1 MKIFSSNGSHARRTA
16 KSSALIIAL
25 ALILVLA
32 VGGTVAY
39 IFTQTDP
46 VINTFT
52 PTEAKITITE
62 ETNDNQKTSITV
74 VNKSTG
80 VPVYIRVALVA
91 NMIDE
96 AGNVTGAASV
106 PTFTLGKDWIKGS
119 DGYYYYTKA
128 VPVDGSTGNLLKAP
142 IPMELS
148 ENMQVVVLADAIQA
162 EPTTAVTQAW
172 GVTVDSNGVIKEAG
186 A

>member
-1 MKIFSSNGSHARRTA
+1 MKFISSKGSRARRTA

-39 IFTQTDP
+39 IFTQTGP

-52 PTEAKITITE
+52 PADAKITVDE
-62 ETNDNQKTSITV
+62 ETSDNQKTSITV
-74 VNKSTG
+74 VNNSTG

-91 NMIDE
+91 NMIDKDE
-96 AGNVTGAASV
+96 NVTGAASV
-106 PTFTLGKDWIKGS
+106 PTFTPGDNWIEGS

-128 VPVDGSTGNLLKAP
+128 VPVGGSTGNLLEKA
-142 IPMELS
+142 MTLD

-162 EPTTAVTQAW
+162 IPKQAVIDAW
-172 GVTVDSNGVIKEAG
+172 GVTVDSNGSISK
-186 A
+186 

>member
-52 PTEAKITITE
+52 PTEAKITVDEKTS
-62 ETNDNQKTSITV
+62 DNQKTSITV
-74 VNKSTG
+74 VNNSTG

-91 NMIDE
+91 NMIDDE
-96 AGNVTGAASV
+96 GNVTGAADV

-119 DGYYYYTKA
+119 DGYYYYTEP
-128 VPVDGSTGNLLKAP
+128 VPVGGSTGNLLQSS
-142 IPMELS
+142 MTLD

-162 EPTTAVTQAW
+162 MPKQAVIDAW
-172 GVTVDSNGVIKEAG
+172 GQTIADQLN
-186 A
+186 

>member
-1 MKIFSSNGSHARRTA
+1 MKFISSNGSHAGRTA

-52 PTEAKITITE
+52 PTEAKITVDE
-62 ETNDNQKTSITV
+62 KTNNNQKTEIIV
-74 VNKSTG
+74 KNNSTG

-91 NMIDE
+91 NMIDKDE
-96 AGNVTGAASV
+96 NVTGAASV
-106 PTFTLGKDWIKGS
+106 PTFTLGDNWLVGN
-119 DGYYYYTKA
+119 DGYYYYTEP
-128 VPVDGSTGNLLKAP
+128 VPVGGSTGNLLQSS
-142 IPMELS
+142 MTLD

-162 EPTTAVTQAW
+162 MPKQAVIDAW
-172 GVTVDSNGVIKEAG
+172 GQTIADQLN
-186 A
+186 

>member
-1 MKIFSSNGSHARRTA
+1 MKFISSNGSHARRTA

-52 PTEAKITITE
+52 PTEAKITVDE
-62 ETNDNQKTSITV
+62 ETNSNQKTSITV
-74 VNKSTG
+74 VNNSTG

-91 NMIDE
+91 NLIDE
-96 AGNVTGAASV
+96 DKNVTGAASV
-106 PTFTLGKDWIKGS
+106 PTFTLGENWFEGS
-119 DGYYYYTKA
+119 DGYYYYTEP
-128 VPVDGSTGNLLKAP
+128 VPVGQSTGNLLKA
-142 IPMELS
+142 PMELS

-162 EPTTAVTQAW
+162 MPKQAVIDAW
-172 GVTVDSNGVIKEAG
+172 GQTIADQLN
-186 A
+186 

>member
-1 MKIFSSNGSHARRTA
+1 MKFISSNGSHAGRTA

-52 PTEAKITITE
+52 PTEAKITVDE
-62 ETNDNQKTSITV
+62 ETNSNQKTSITV
-74 VNKSTG
+74 VNNSTG
-80 VPVYIRVALVA
+80 VPVYIRVALIA
-91 NMIDE
+91 NMIDKDE
-96 AGNVTGAASV
+96 NVTGAASV
-106 PTFTLGKDWIKGS
+106 PTFTPGADWIKGS

-128 VPVDGSTGNLLKAP
+128 VPVGESTGNLLAT
-142 IPMELS
+142 PMTLD

-172 GVTVDSNGVIKEAG
+172 GVTVDSNGSISK
-186 A
+186 

>member
-1 MKIFSSNGSHARRTA
+1 MKFISRNGSHAGRTA
-16 KSSALIIAL
+16 KSSALVIAL
-25 ALILVLA
+25 ALILVLV

-52 PTEAKITITE
+52 PTEAKITVDE
-62 ETNDNQKTSITV
+62 ETSSNKKTSITV
-74 VNKSTG
+74 ENNSTG

-96 AGNVTGAASV
+96 DGNVTAAATV
-106 PTFTLGKDWIKGS
+106 PNFTLGGNWIKGS
-119 DGYYYYTKA
+119 DGYYYYTEP
-128 VPVDGSTGNLLKAP
+128 VPVGGSTGNLLQSS
-142 IPMELS
+142 MTLD

-172 GVTVDSNGVIKEAG
+172 GVTVENGVITGKG

>member
-1 MKIFSSNGSHARRTA
+1 MKFISSNGSRAGRTA

-32 VGGTVAY
+32 VGGAVAY

-52 PTEAKITITE
+52 PTEAKITVDE
-62 ETNDNQKTSITV
+62 ETSNNQKTSITV
-74 VNKSTG
+74 VNNSTG

-91 NMIDE
+91 NMIDG
-96 AGNVTGAASV
+96 AGNVTGAADV
-106 PTFTLGKDWIKGS
+106 PTFTLGENWFEGS
-119 DGYYYYTKA
+119 DGYYYYTEP
-128 VPVDGSTGNLLKAP
+128 VPVGGSTGNLLQSS
-142 IPMELS
+142 MTLD

-162 EPTTAVTQAW
+162 MPKQAVIDAW
-172 GVTVDSNGVIKEAG
+172 GQTIADQLN
-186 A
+186 

>member
-1 MKIFSSNGSHARRTA
+1 MKFISSKGSRARRTA

-25 ALILVLA
+25 ALILILA

-39 IFTQTDP
+39 IFTQTGP

-52 PTEAKITITE
+52 PTEAKITVDE
-62 ETNDNQKTSITV
+62 ETNSNQKTSITV
-74 VNKSTG
+74 VNNSTG

-91 NMIDE
+91 NMIDDK
-96 AGNVTGAASV
+96 GNVTAAADV
-106 PTFTLGKDWIKGS
+106 PNFTLGDNWIQIGE
-119 DGYYYYTKA
+119 YYYYTEP
-128 VPVDGSTGNLLKAP
+128 VPVGQSTGNLLKTA
-142 IPMELS
+142 MTLD

-172 GVTVDSNGVIKEAG
+172 GVTVENGVIKEAG

>member
-1 MKIFSSNGSHARRTA
+1 MKFISSNGSHARRTA

-52 PTEAKITITE
+52 PTEAKITVDE
-62 ETNDNQKTSITV
+62 ETSNNQKTSITV
-74 VNKSTG
+74 VNNSTG

-91 NMIDE
+91 NMIDG
-96 AGNVTGAASV
+96 AGNVTGAADV
-106 PTFTLGKDWIKGS
+106 PEFTPGDDWLEGS

-142 IPMELS
+142 MELS
-148 ENMQVVVLADAIQA
+148 ENMQVVVLADTIQA

-172 GVTVDSNGVIKEAG
+172 GVTVDSNGSISK
-186 A
+186 

>member
-1 MKIFSSNGSHARRTA
+1 MKFISSNGSHAGRTA

-52 PTEAKITITE
+52 PTEAKITVDE
-62 ETNDNQKTSITV
+62 ETNSNQKTSITV
-74 VNKSTG
+74 VNNSTG

-96 AGNVTGAASV
+96 DENVTGAASV
-106 PTFTLGKDWIKGS
+106 PMFTLGDNWNEGS
-119 DGYYYYTKA
+119 DGYYYYTEP
-128 VPVDGSTGNLLKAP
+128 VPVGGSTGNLLQSS
-142 IPMELS
+142 MTLD

-162 EPTTAVTQAW
+162 MPKQAVIDAW
-172 GVTVDSNGVIKEAG
+172 GQTIADQLN
-186 A
+186 

>member
-1 MKIFSSNGSHARRTA
+1 MKIFSSNGSRAGRTA

-39 IFTQTDP
+39 IFTHTGP

-52 PTEAKITITE
+52 PADAKITVDEQTS
-62 ETNDNQKTSITV
+62 DNQKTSITV
-74 VNKSTG
+74 VNNSTG

-91 NMIDE
+91 NMIDG
-96 AGNVTGAASV
+96 AGNVTGAADV
-106 PTFTLGKDWIKGS
+106 PTFTLGDDWKEGS

-128 VPVDGSTGNLLKAP
+128 VPVGGSTGNLLKS
-142 IPMELS
+142 PMTLS

-172 GVTVDSNGVIKEAG
+172 GVTVDSNGSISK
-186 A
+186 

>member
-1 MKIFSSNGSHARRTA
+1 MKLFSSNGSRAGRTA
-16 KSSALIIAL
+16 RSSALIIAL

-39 IFTQTDP
+39 IFTHTGP

-52 PTEAKITITE
+52 PADAKITVDEQTS
-62 ETNDNQKTSITV
+62 DNQKTSITV
-74 VNKSTG
+74 VNNSTG

-96 AGNVTGAASV
+96 AGNVTDAASV
-106 PTFTLGKDWIKGS
+106 PTFTLGENWTEGS

-128 VPVDGSTGNLLKAP
+128 VPVGGSTGNLLEKA
-142 IPMELS
+142 MTLD

-172 GVTVDSNGVIKEAG
+172 GVTVDSNGSISK
-186 A
+186 

>member
-1 MKIFSSNGSHARRTA
+1 MKFISSNGSHAGRTA

-52 PTEAKITITE
+52 PTEAKITVDE
-62 ETNDNQKTSITV
+62 ETNSNQKTSITV
-74 VNKSTG
+74 VNNSTG

-91 NMIDE
+91 NMIDKDE
-96 AGNVTGAASV
+96 NVTGAASV
-106 PTFTLGKDWIKGS
+106 PTFTLGDNWLEGS

-128 VPVDGSTGNLLKAP
+128 VPVDGSTGNLLQSSMK
-142 IPMELS
+142 LD

-172 GVTVDSNGVIKEAG
+172 GVTVENGVIKEAG

>member
-1 MKIFSSNGSHARRTA
+1 MKIFSSNGSRAGRTA

-39 IFTQTDP
+39 IFTHTGP

-52 PTEAKITITE
+52 PADAKITVDEQTS
-62 ETNDNQKTSITV
+62 DNQKTSITV
-74 VNKSTG
+74 VNNSTG

-91 NMIDE
+91 SLIDKDE
-96 AGNVTGAASV
+96 NVTGAASV
-106 PTFTLGKDWIKGS
+106 PTFTLGENWFKGN

-128 VPVDGSTGNLLKAP
+128 VPVGESTGNLLKS
-142 IPMELS
+142 PMTLS

-172 GVTVDSNGVIKEAG
+172 GVTVDSNGSISK
-186 A
+186 

>member
-1 MKIFSSNGSHARRTA
+1 MKIFSSNGSRAGRTA

-39 IFTQTDP
+39 IFTQTGP

-52 PTEAKITITE
+52 PTEAKITVDE
-62 ETNDNQKTSITV
+62 ETSNNQKTSITV
-74 VNKSTG
+74 VNNSTG

-91 NMIDE
+91 NMIDG

-106 PTFTLGKDWIKGS
+106 PEFTPGDDWLEGN
-119 DGYYYYTKA
+119 DGYYYYTQP
-128 VPVDGSTGNLLKAP
+128 VPVGESTGNLLKA
-142 IPMELS
+142 PMELS

-172 GVTVDSNGVIKEAG
+172 GVTVENGVIKEAG

>member
-1 MKIFSSNGSHARRTA
+1 MKFISSNGSHARRTA

-39 IFTQTDP
+39 IFTQTGP

-52 PTEAKITITE
+52 PADAKITVDEQTSS
-62 ETNDNQKTSITV
+62 NQKTEIIV
-74 VNKSTG
+74 KNNSTG

-91 NMIDE
+91 NMIDKDE
-96 AGNVTGAASV
+96 NVTGAASV
-106 PTFTLGKDWIKGS
+106 PTFTPGDNWIVGN
-119 DGYYYYTKA
+119 DGYYYYTEP
-128 VPVDGSTGNLLKAP
+128 VPVGGSTGNLLQS
-142 IPMELS
+142 PMTLD

-162 EPTTAVTQAW
+162 MPKQAVIDAW
-172 GVTVDSNGVIKEAG
+172 GVTVDSNGSISK
-186 A
+186 

>member
-1 MKIFSSNGSHARRTA
+1 MKFISSNGSHAGRTA

-52 PTEAKITITE
+52 PTEAKITVDEKTS
-62 ETNDNQKTSITV
+62 DNQKTEITV
-74 VNKSTG
+74 KNTSTG

-91 NMIDE
+91 NMIDG
-96 AGNVTGAASV
+96 AGNVTGAADV

-128 VPVDGSTGNLLKAP
+128 VPVGGSTGNLLEKA
-142 IPMELS
+142 MTLD

-172 GVTVDSNGVIKEAG
+172 GVTVESNGSISK
-186 A
+186 

>member
-1 MKIFSSNGSHARRTA
+1 MKFISSNGSHARRTA

-39 IFTQTDP
+39 IFTQTGP

-52 PTEAKITITE
+52 PTEAKITVDE
-62 ETNDNQKTSITV
+62 DTNSNRKTSITV
-74 VNKSTG
+74 KNISTG

-91 NMIDE
+91 NMIDKDE
-96 AGNVTGAASV
+96 NVTGAADV
-106 PTFTLGKDWIKGS
+106 PTFTLGDNWLEGS
-119 DGYYYYTKA
+119 NGYYYYTQP
-128 VPVDGSTGNLLKAP
+128 VPVGGSTGNLLEKA
-142 IPMELS
+142 MTLD

-172 GVTVDSNGVIKEAG
+172 GVTVENGVIKEAG

>member
-1 MKIFSSNGSHARRTA
+1 MKLFSSNGSRAGRTA
-16 KSSALIIAL
+16 RSSALIIAL

-39 IFTQTDP
+39 IFTQTGP

-52 PTEAKITITE
+52 PADAKITVDEQTS
-62 ETNDNQKTSITV
+62 DNQKTSITV
-74 VNKSTG
+74 VNNSTG

-91 NMIDE
+91 NMIDKDE
-96 AGNVTGAASV
+96 NVTGAASV
-106 PTFTLGKDWIKGS
+106 PEFTPGDDWLEGS

-128 VPVDGSTGNLLKAP
+128 VPVGESTGNLLEKA
-142 IPMELS
+142 MTLD

-172 GVTVDSNGVIKEAG
+172 GVTVENGVIKEAG

>member
-1 MKIFSSNGSHARRTA
+1 MKIFSSNGSRAGRTA

-52 PTEAKITITE
+52 PTEAKITVDE
-62 ETNDNQKTSITV
+62 ETNSNQKTSITV
-74 VNKSTG
+74 VNNSTG

-91 NMIDE
+91 NMIDG

-106 PTFTLGKDWIKGS
+106 PTFTPGDDWIVGR
-119 DGYYYYTKA
+119 DGYYYYTEP
-128 VPVDGSTGNLLKAP
+128 VPVGESTGNLLDT
-142 IPMELS
+142 PMTLL

-172 GVTVDSNGVIKEAG
+172 DVTVENGVIKEAG

>member
-1 MKIFSSNGSHARRTA
+1 MKFISSNGSHAGRTA

-52 PTEAKITITE
+52 PTEAKITVDE
-62 ETNDNQKTSITV
+62 ETNSNQKTSITV
-74 VNKSTG
+74 VNNSTG

-91 NMIDE
+91 NMIDKDE
-96 AGNVTGAASV
+96 NVTGAASV
-106 PTFTLGKDWIKGS
+106 PTFTPGDNWIVGN
-119 DGYYYYTKA
+119 DGYYYYTEP
-128 VPVDGSTGNLLKAP
+128 VPVGGSTGNLLQS
-142 IPMELS
+142 PMTLD

-162 EPTTAVTQAW
+162 MPQKAVIDAW
-172 GVTVDSNGVIKEAG
+172 GVTVDSNGSISK
-186 A
+186 

>member
-1 MKIFSSNGSHARRTA
+1 MKFISRNGSHAGRTA

-52 PTEAKITITE
+52 PTEAKITVDE
-62 ETNDNQKTSITV
+62 KTNSNKKTSITV
-74 VNKSTG
+74 ENISTG

-106 PTFTLGKDWIKGS
+106 PTFTLGDNWIVGN
-119 DGYYYYTKA
+119 DGYYYYTEP
-128 VPVDGSTGNLLKAP
+128 VPVDGSTGNLLKA
-142 IPMELS
+142 PMELS

-172 GVTVDSNGVIKEAG
+172 GVTVENGVIKEAG

>member
-1 MKIFSSNGSHARRTA
+1 MKFISSNGSHAGRTA

-39 IFTQTDP
+39 IFTQTGP

-52 PTEAKITITE
+52 PTEAKITVDE
-62 ETNDNQKTSITV
+62 ETNSNQKTSITV
-74 VNKSTG
+74 VNNSTG

-91 NMIDE
+91 NMIDKDK
-96 AGNVTGAASV
+96 NVTDAADV
-106 PTFTLGKDWIKGS
+106 PNFTPGDKWIQIGE
-119 DGYYYYTKA
+119 YYYYTEP
-128 VPVDGSTGNLLKAP
+128 VPVGKSTGNLLQSSMK
-142 IPMELS
+142 LD

-162 EPTTAVTQAW
+162 EPKQAVIDAW
-172 GVTVDSNGVIKEAG
+172 GQTIADQLN
-186 A
+186 

>member
-1 MKIFSSNGSHARRTA
+1 MKIFSSNGSRAGRTA
-16 KSSALIIAL
+16 RSSALIIAL

-39 IFTQTDP
+39 IFTQTGP

-52 PTEAKITITE
+52 PSDAKITVDEQTS
-62 ETNDNQKTSITV
+62 NNQKTEIIV
-74 VNKSTG
+74 KNNSTG

-91 NMIDE
+91 NMIDKDE
-96 AGNVTGAASV
+96 NVTGAASV
-106 PTFTLGKDWIKGS
+106 PTFTLGDNWKEGS

-128 VPVDGSTGNLLKAP
+128 VPVGGSTGNLLKS
-142 IPMELS
+142 PMTLS

-162 EPTTAVTQAW
+162 MPKQAVIDAW
-172 GVTVDSNGVIKEAG
+172 GQTIADQLN
-186 A
+186 

>member
-1 MKIFSSNGSHARRTA
+1 MKFISSKGSRARRTA

-52 PTEAKITITE
+52 PTEAKITVDE
-62 ETNDNQKTSITV
+62 QTNDNQKTSITV

-106 PTFTLGKDWIKGS
+106 PTFTRGDDWLEGS

-128 VPVDGSTGNLLKAP
+128 VPVGEFTGNLLQSS
-142 IPMELS
+142 MTLS

-172 GVTVDSNGVIKEAG
+172 GVTVENGVIKEAG

>member
-1 MKIFSSNGSHARRTA
+1 MKFISSNGSRAGRTA

-32 VGGTVAY
+32 VGGTVPY

-52 PTEAKITITE
+52 PTEAKITVDE
-62 ETNDNQKTSITV
+62 ETNSNHKTSITV
-74 VNKSTG
+74 KNISTG

-91 NMIDE
+91 NMIDKDE
-96 AGNVTGAASV
+96 NVTGAASV
-106 PTFTLGKDWIKGS
+106 PTFKLGDNWSEGR
-119 DGYYYYTKA
+119 DGYYYYTQP
-128 VPVDGSTGNLLKAP
+128 VPVDGSTGNLLKA
-142 IPMELS
+142 PMELS

-162 EPTTAVTQAW
+162 MPKQAVIDAW
-172 GVTVDSNGVIKEAG
+172 GQTIADQLN
-186 A
+186 

>member
-1 MKIFSSNGSHARRTA
+1 MKFILSNGSHAGRTA

-39 IFTQTDP
+39 IFTHTGP

-52 PTEAKITITE
+52 PADAKITVDEQTS
-62 ETNDNQKTSITV
+62 DNLKTSITV
-74 VNKSTG
+74 VNNSTG

-106 PTFTLGKDWIKGS
+106 PTFTPGENWSEGR
-119 DGYYYYTKA
+119 DGYYYYTQP
-128 VPVDGSTGNLLKAP
+128 VPVGGSTGNLLEKA
-142 IPMELS
+142 MTLD

-162 EPTTAVTQAW
+162 MPKQAVIDAW
-172 GVTVDSNGVIKEAG
+172 GQTIADKLN
-186 A
+186 

>member
-1 MKIFSSNGSHARRTA
+1 MKIFSSNGSRAGRTA

-39 IFTQTDP
+39 IFTQTGP

-52 PTEAKITITE
+52 PADAKITVDE
-62 ETNDNQKTSITV
+62 ETSDNQKTSITV
-74 VNKSTG
+74 VNNSTG

-91 NMIDE
+91 NMIDKDE
-96 AGNVTGAASV
+96 NVTGAASV
-106 PTFTLGKDWIKGS
+106 PTFTLGENWKEGS

-128 VPVDGSTGNLLKAP
+128 VPVGGSTGNLLEKA
-142 IPMELS
+142 MTLD

-162 EPTTAVTQAW
+162 IPKQAVIDAW
-172 GVTVDSNGVIKEAG
+172 GQTIADQLN
-186 A
+186 

>member
-1 MKIFSSNGSHARRTA
+1 MKIFSSKGSRARRTA

-52 PTEAKITITE
+52 PTEAKITVNE

-74 VNKSTG
+74 VNNSTG

-91 NMIDE
+91 NMIDKDK
-96 AGNVTGAASV
+96 NVTGAASV
-106 PTFTLGKDWIKGS
+106 PEFTPGDDWLEGS

-128 VPVDGSTGNLLKAP
+128 VPVGESTGNLLKYQ
-142 IPMELS
+142 MTLS

-172 GVTVDSNGVIKEAG
+172 GVTVDSNGSISK
-186 A
+186 

>member
-1 MKIFSSNGSHARRTA
+1 MKIFSSNGSHAGRTA

-52 PTEAKITITE
+52 PTEAKITVDE
-62 ETNDNQKTSITV
+62 ETSNNQKTSITV
-74 VNKSTG
+74 VNNSTG
-80 VPVYIRVALVA
+80 VPVYIRVALIA
-91 NMIDE
+91 NMIDKDE
-96 AGNVTGAASV
+96 NVTGAASV
-106 PTFTLGKDWIKGS
+106 PTFTPGDNWIEGS

-128 VPVDGSTGNLLKAP
+128 VPVGGSTGNLLKS
-142 IPMELS
+142 PMTLS

-162 EPTTAVTQAW
+162 MPKQAVIDAW
-172 GVTVDSNGVIKEAG
+172 GQTIADQLN
-186 A
+186 

>member
-1 MKIFSSNGSHARRTA
+1 MKFISSNGSHAGRTA

-52 PTEAKITITE
+52 PTEAKITVDEKISG
-62 ETNDNQKTSITV
+62 NQKTEITV
-74 VNKSTG
+74 KNTSTG

-91 NMIDE
+91 NMIDKDK
-96 AGNVTGAASV
+96 NVTGAASV
-106 PTFTLGKDWIKGS
+106 PTFTPGDDWKKGS
-119 DGYYYYTKA
+119 DGYYYYTKP
-128 VPVDGSTGNLLKAP
+128 VPVGGSTGNLLEKA
-142 IPMELS
+142 MTLD

-172 GVTVDSNGVIKEAG
+172 GVTVENGVIKEAG

>member
-1 MKIFSSNGSHARRTA
+1 MKFISSNGSHAGRTA

-52 PTEAKITITE
+52 PTEAKITVDE
-62 ETNDNQKTSITV
+62 KTNNNQKTSITV
-74 VNKSTG
+74 VNNSTG

-91 NMIDE
+91 NMIDG
-96 AGNVTGAASV
+96 AGNVTGADV
-106 PTFTLGKDWIKGS
+106 PTFTPGDDWKKGS

-128 VPVDGSTGNLLKAP
+128 VPVGESTGNLLKA
-142 IPMELS
+142 PMELS
-148 ENMQVVVLADAIQA
+148 ENMQVVILADAIQA
-162 EPTTAVTQAW
+162 MPKQAVIDAW
-172 GVTVDSNGVIKEAG
+172 GQTIADQLN
-186 A
+186 

>member
-1 MKIFSSNGSHARRTA
+1 MKFISSNGSHAGRTA
-16 KSSALIIAL
+16 RSSALIIAL

-39 IFTQTDP
+39 IFTQTGP

-52 PTEAKITITE
+52 PTEAKITVDE
-62 ETNDNQKTSITV
+62 ETSNNQKTSITV
-74 VNKSTG
+74 VNNSTG

-96 AGNVTGAASV
+96 AGNVTDAASV
-106 PTFTLGKDWIKGS
+106 PTFTLGDNWIVGN
-119 DGYYYYTKA
+119 DGYYYYTEP
-128 VPVDGSTGNLLKAP
+128 VPVGGSTGNLLKS
-142 IPMELS
+142 PMILD

-162 EPTTAVTQAW
+162 MPKQAVIDAW
-172 GVTVDSNGVIKEAG
+172 GVTVDSNGSISK
-186 A
+186 

>member
-1 MKIFSSNGSHARRTA
+1 MKIFSSNGSRAGRTA

-39 IFTQTDP
+39 IFTQTGP

-52 PTEAKITITE
+52 PADAKITVNE
-62 ETNDNQKTSITV
+62 EISSNQKTSITV
-74 VNKSTG
+74 VNNSTG

-91 NMIDE
+91 NMIDNDK
-96 AGNVTGAASV
+96 NVTGAASV
-106 PTFTLGKDWIKGS
+106 PTFTLGENWILGN
-119 DGYYYYTKA
+119 DGYYYYTEP
-128 VPVDGSTGNLLKAP
+128 VPVGGFTGNLLEKA
-142 IPMELS
+142 MTLD

-162 EPTTAVTQAW
+162 MPKQAVIDAW
-172 GVTVDSNGVIKEAG
+172 GQTIADQLN
-186 A
+186 

>member
-1 MKIFSSNGSHARRTA
+1 MKIFSSNGSRAGRTA
-16 KSSALIIAL
+16 RSSALIIAL

-39 IFTQTDP
+39 IFTQTGP

-52 PTEAKITITE
+52 PADAKITVDEQTS
-62 ETNDNQKTSITV
+62 DNQKKSITV
-74 VNKSTG
+74 VNNSTG

-91 NMIDE
+91 NMIDKDE
-96 AGNVTGAASV
+96 NVTGAASV

-119 DGYYYYTKA
+119 DGYYYYTEP
-128 VPVDGSTGNLLKAP
+128 VPVGGSTGNLLQS
-142 IPMELS
+142 PMTLD

-162 EPTTAVTQAW
+162 IPKQAVIDAW
-172 GVTVDSNGVIKEAG
+172 GQTIADQLN
-186 A
+186 

>member
-1 MKIFSSNGSHARRTA
+1 MKFISSKGSRAGRTA

-39 IFTQTDP
+39 IFTQTGP

-52 PTEAKITITE
+52 PADAKITVDEKTS
-62 ETNDNQKTSITV
+62 DNQKTSITV
-74 VNKSTG
+74 VNNSTG

-91 NMIDE
+91 NMIDKDE
-96 AGNVTGAASV
+96 NVTGAADV
-106 PTFTLGKDWIKGS
+106 PEFTPGDKWILGN
-119 DGYYYYTKA
+119 DGYYYYTEP
-128 VPVDGSTGNLLKAP
+128 VPVGQSTGNLLGTA
-142 IPMELS
+142 MTLD

-162 EPTTAVTQAW
+162 VPKQAVIDAW
-172 GVTVDSNGVIKEAG
+172 GQTIADQLN
-186 A
+186 

>member
-1 MKIFSSNGSHARRTA
+1 MKFISSKGSRARRTA

-39 IFTQTDP
+39 IFTQTGP

-52 PTEAKITITE
+52 PADAKITVDE
-62 ETNDNQKTSITV
+62 ETSDNQKTSITV
-74 VNKSTG
+74 VNNSTG

-91 NMIDE
+91 NMIDKDE
-96 AGNVTGAASV
+96 NVTGAASV

-119 DGYYYYTKA
+119 DGYYYYTEP
-128 VPVDGSTGNLLKAP
+128 VPVGGSTGNLLDT
-142 IPMELS
+142 PMTLL

-172 GVTVDSNGVIKEAG
+172 DVTVENGVTKEAG

>member
-1 MKIFSSNGSHARRTA
+1 MKFISSNGSHAGRTA

-52 PTEAKITITE
+52 PTEAKITVNE
-62 ETNDNQKTSITV
+62 EISSNQKTSITV
-74 VNKSTG
+74 VNNSTG

-91 NMIDE
+91 NMIDG

-172 GVTVDSNGVIKEAG
+172 GVTVENGVIKEAG